1 MKKIDKRSLTF
12 LIFTISFVLFMMV
25 FMRVDS
31 DYLWH
36 IKAGEYMFLNHT
48 ILTHDVFS
56 WIAIGSYW
64 MSHEWGFEVIIY
76 VLSLMFG
83 KYHLFVYGF
92 SCLLILYL
100 ILFKINID
108 KYNNNK
114 LFAIIWLFAGII
126 FAPFMTGRPHLISNI
141 FILLTCYFSLEL
153 FNNKDSKK
161 IYFLPLIAL
170 FWSNIHG
177 GSSNLVYLIPMIFL
191 IAGVFKFNFEKVY
204 SERLVKK
211 QFITYLVIIIISI
224 LCISINPHGIKM
236 IIYPYENI
244 MNSTMVSTIIEWG
257 STQLSNTSH
266 WIYFLL
272 SFVILLIFIL
282 SKKKIRFIDGLLFLF
297 CLVLGLKSIRFWS
310 YTYIIMSLIVF
321 DYIPYRKDDKGTN
334 ILSLFVSFLLLFIFV
349 YSFNK
354 NIMVV
359 TTKKELS
366 NKFINTI
373 KRENPKRL
381 YNEYGIGGELIY
393 NDIDV
398 FIDGRADLYSK
409 INYDDVLTITFLT
422 DDFKKKI
429 KKYNFDYY
437 VVNKGRPLYF
447 YLKDNDLYK
456 KIYKENDYVI
466 YKKKY

>member
-1 MKKIDKRSLTF
+1 
-12 LIFTISFVLFMMV
+12 
-25 FMRVDS
+25 
-31 DYLWH
+31 
-36 IKAGEYMFLNHT
+36 
-48 ILTHDVFS
+48 
-56 WIAIGSYW
+56 
-64 MSHEWGFEVIIY
+64 
-76 VLSLMFG
+76 
-83 KYHLFVYGF
+83 
-92 SCLLILYL
+92 
-100 ILFKINID
+100 
-108 KYNNNK
+108 
-114 LFAIIWLFAGII
+114 
-126 FAPFMTGRPHLISNI
+126 
-141 FILLTCYFSLEL
+141 
-153 FNNKDSKK
+153 
-161 IYFLPLIAL
+161 
-170 FWSNIHG
+170 
-177 GSSNLVYLIPMIFL
+177 
-191 IAGVFKFNFEKVY
+191 
-204 SERLVKK
+204 
-211 QFITYLVIIIISI
+211 
-224 LCISINPHGIKM
+224 
-236 IIYPYENI
+236 
-244 MNSTMVSTIIEWG
+244 
-257 STQLSNTSH
+257 
-266 WIYFLL
+266 
-272 SFVILLIFIL
+272 
-282 SKKKIRFIDGLLFLF
+282 
-297 CLVLGLKSIRFWS
+297 
-310 YTYIIMSLIVF
+310 MSLIVF

-354 NIMVV
+354 NIMVA

-456 KIYKENDYVI
+456 KIYKENDHVI

>member
-1 MKKIDKRSLTF
+1 MKKIDKRSLIF
-12 LIFTISFVLFMMV
+12 LILTISFVFFMMV

-36 IKAGEYMFLNHT
+36 IKAGEYMLSKHT

-56 WIAIGSYW
+56 WTALGSYW

-76 VLSLMFG
+76 SLSLLFG

-92 SCLLILYL
+92 ICLLILYL
-100 ILFKINID
+100 ILFKINKD

-126 FAPFMTGRPHLISNI
+126 LAPFMTGRPHLISNI
-141 FILLTCYFSLEL
+141 FVLLTCYLSLDL

-161 IYFLPLIAL
+161 IYFLPLIAIA
-170 FWSNIHG
+170 WSNIHG

-191 IAGVFKFNFEKVY
+191 IAGVFKFNFEKIN
-204 SERLVKK
+204 SERLVVK
-211 QFITYLVIIIISI
+211 QFITYIVIIVISI
-224 LCISINPHGIKM
+224 LCISINPHGIRM

-244 MNSTMVSTIIEWG
+244 MNSTMISSIVEWK
-257 STQLSNTSH
+257 STQLSDTSH

-272 SFVILLIFIL
+272 SFVILLVFIL
-282 SKKKIRFIDGLLFLF
+282 SKKKIKLVDGLLFLF
-297 CLVLGLKSIRFWS
+297 CLFLGLKSIRFWG

-321 DYIPYRKDDKGTN
+321 DYIPHRKDDKGTN
-334 ILSLFVSFLLLFIFV
+334 IVMLCVSFLLLFVFV

-354 NIMVV
+354 NIMVA
-359 TTKKELS
+359 TTKTELS

-373 KRENPKRL
+373 KKEKPKRL
-381 YNEYGIGGELIY
+381 YNEYGIGGELVY
-393 NDIDV
+393 NNIKV

-409 INYDDVLTITFLT
+409 INYDDSLTITFLS
-422 DDFKKKI
+422 DDFKKTI

-437 VVNKGRPLYF
+437 VVNTERPIYF
-447 YLKDNDLYK
+447 YLKDNDSYT
-456 KIYKENDYVI
+456 KIYKEDNYVI
-466 YKKKY
+466 YKKK